1 MSVQTVERAQTGH
14 RKGTEWAQKGHSKG
28 PKRIGHWFGDGSVE
42 IGKIGDT
49 RLSLVSS
56 NGQNVREF
64 DKGQTAIPI
73 SA

>member
-1 MSVQTVERAQTGH
+1 MLDLLTPQYLQQADRWV
-14 RKGTEWAQKGHSKG
+14 KKC
-28 PKRIGHWFGDGSVE
+28 PKKIECNLWMAHWFGDGSVE

>member
-1 MSVQTVERAQTGH
+1 MATERGH
-14 RKGTEWAQKGHSKG
+14 RKGRKSFMDD
-28 PKRIGHWFGDGSVE
+28 PSWFGDGSVE